1 MYFIPKIVCLFE
13 SPTAMS
19 GLVCHVPDVL
29 FQGSC
34 WAGPHSSRIRSRAIR
49 KMELGEGRWSPT
61 RRCRHPRPHLHSR
74 PHPIVLRQ
82 PLPSAIDDPPAA
94 PFLPFPLSVAPAY
107 GRCWG
112 GGRRGAECGI
122 RNPPIRRC
130 TGEGAP
136 NRVHSCDFD
145 LANVSCFVS
154 PPSSGD
160 VHLKE
165 RFFLLY
171 ILLLKVSMVLLRA
184 SLTFRNPQVFQEP
197 RRP

>member
-112 GGRRGAECGI
+112 GGEGGRSAALG
-122 RNPPIRRC
+122 
-130 TGEGAP
+130 TLQYEGAQVKGRQIAFILVILIWQMCP
-136 NRVHSCDFD
+136 ALF
-145 LANVSCFVS
+145 
-154 PPSSGD
+154 PPL
-160 VHLKE
+160 HLGMC
-165 RFFLLY
+165 
-171 ILLLKVSMVLLRA
+171 I
-184 SLTFRNPQVFQEP
+184 
-197 RRP
+197 